1 MNAKRWT
8 YQQETPEERMLK
20 SMRLWLRRAMLD
32 QDERAER
39 VAVARLAFVVRYPD
53 PEVTH
58 ATRRSS

>member
-32 QDERAER
+32 QDEREEAI
-39 VAVARLAFVVRYPD
+39 AVSRLQLAIKLQEESTP
-53 PEVTH
+53 
-58 ATRRSS
+58 